1 MINKTMAVP
10 WLKARMPSLTLSAG
24 VDAANAAGTKRESTV
39 RASNDEDVCAAMC
52 VCVKYV
58 G

>member
-24 VDAANAAGTKRESTV
+24 VDAAKAAGTKRESTV
-39 RASNDEDVCAAMC
+39 RASKEEDVCAAID
-52 VCVKYV
+52 VRV
-58 G
+58 

>member
-24 VDAANAAGTKRESTV
+24 VEAAKAAGTKRESTV
-39 RASNDEDVCAAMC
+39 RASSEEDVCAAKIGM
-52 VCVKYV
+52 YV